1 MLAYVL
7 AGFVACFLLGCFVH
21 ACTLDPLLTSSL
33 TGLLAQLVGWLLAC
47 VFACLP
53 AVLQGWCIEAGTASL
68 GVPLILWGVHWV
80 GVISED
86 KLIGEDD
93 PDS

>member
-1 MLAYVL
+1 MKGVFRQRTLFDAAV
-7 AGFVACFLLGCFVH
+7 VTLLG
-21 ACTLDPLLTSSL
+21 
-33 TGLLAQLVGWLLAC
+33 
-47 VFACLP
+47 VFSAFLMSYFRKFRP
-53 AVLQGWCIEAGTASL
+53 IGAASL